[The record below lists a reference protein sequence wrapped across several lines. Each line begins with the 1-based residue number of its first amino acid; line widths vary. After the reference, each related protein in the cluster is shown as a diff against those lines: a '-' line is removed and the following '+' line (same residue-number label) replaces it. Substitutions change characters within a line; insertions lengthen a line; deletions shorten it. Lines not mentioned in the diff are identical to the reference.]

1 MSGQRSAAV
10 ARPMAA
16 PPRASHPPT
25 SVRVL
30 TPLAFG
36 LLYLFCFSI
45 PLENSIVFPG
55 FGTIGRVVGVAAFAA
70 GILALVEAGKV
81 RPPSGLHLVM
91 VGYVAWVAMSYFWSV
106 SQADTVE
113 QIVSYVQLLVMVW
126 LIWQLAQ
133 TKDQQARLM
142 QAYIFGTVLS
152 AIATILLNRTAA
164 GGRQGGFN
172 MNINDVGLR
181 LVLSVPM
188 SLYLAAREHRVLRLW
203 LYRAHI
209 VVVVCALFFT
219 ASRGAFL
226 AFLASLFMVP
236 LTFRAWT
243 WRQKMAMA
251 AVIVAAGLT
260 AAALV
265 PKAAWERLGTTQT
278 EITQGTMDDRTT
290 IWHAGMDVFLDH
302 PYTGVGAG
310 AFGFAVEQRVVIAWV
325 AHNTFLSV
333 LVEQGIV
340 GFSIFLVMLS
350 MMVYGALK
358 MPRLERG
365 LWLVMMLTWSVGVAA
380 MTWEYYKPTWFVFG
394 LVAAQ
399 IGAFQPVLE
408 RRQVLRMVRTPQPA
422 RQPSRLPTRFTE
434 FWNANFSHFQST
446 SKRRNTTWGRP

>member
-1 MSGQRSAAV
+1 MV
-10 ARPMAA
+10 A
-16 PPRASHPPT
+16 
-25 SVRVL
+25 
-30 TPLAFG
+30 
-36 LLYLFCFSI
+36 
-45 PLENSIVFPG
+45 
-55 FGTIGRVVGVAAFAA
+55 
-70 GILALVEAGKV
+70 
-81 RPPSGLHLVM
+81 
-91 VGYVAWVAMSYFWSV
+91 YVAWVALTSFWTLSEAV
-106 SQADTVE
+106 TIE

-126 LIWQLAQ
+126 LMWQLAQ
-133 TKDQQARLM
+133 QRDQQAKLM

-188 SLYLAAREHRVLRLW
+188 SLYLAAREHRFVRLW
-203 LYRAHI
+203 MYRAHI

-226 AFLASLFMVP
+226 AFLASLLMVP

-251 AVIVAAGLT
+251 AVVVAAAMT

-265 PKAAWERLGTTQT
+265 PKAAWERLGTTQS

-302 PYTGVGAG
+302 PYAGVGAG
-310 AFGFAVEQRVVIAWV
+310 AFAFAVGQRVVIAWV

-340 GFSIFLVMLS
+340 GFSIFLVMLG
-350 MMVYGALK
+350 MILYGTVK

-365 LWLVMMLTWSVGVAA
+365 LWLVMMLTWTVGVAA

-394 LVAAQ
+394 LAAAQ

-408 RRQVLRMVRTPQPA
+408 RRRAVRMVRNPQPA
-422 RQPSRLPTRFTE
+422 RQPNRLPTRFTE
-434 FWNANFSHFQST
+434 FWNANFSHVQST
-446 SKRRNTTWGRP
+446 PKRRNTSWGRR